1 MAMDSELAEALASD
15 PAYTQPLA
23 PPDGVSLPTFARQQ
37 SKAILS
43 PFSKHYGERLPS
55 ESEYAVSDSLV
66 PVEGGAIAVRV
77 VGPCVKTGRE
87 QFPVL
92 VWIHGG
98 GWLLGDINMDDN
110 HLRTLCVD
118 LKLVVVNVEYRL
130 APEHLFPTAFEDC
143 YAATKW
149 VAMNASGLPGV
160 SLKKGFLVGGDS
172 AGASLAAAVVLHARD
187 DPFFSESPITGQY
200 LREPAVVHPLA
211 HPDKYR
217 SIMTSF
223 EENADTVLLNSERAL
238 DSYQTYG
245 APPMDPRASPLL
257 APTHAGLPPTF
268 LQVMGQDPLRDD
280 GLVYEKVLREASVK
294 TKLVRYDGVV
304 HGFYYTFP
312 WISAA
317 RKVDS
322 DARDGLRWLL
332 SLAGPS

>member
-1 MAMDSELAEALASD
+1 MDPELADALASD
-15 PAYTQPLA
+15 PVYTQSLG
-23 PPDGVSLPTFARQQ
+23 PPEGVSLATFARQQ
-37 SKAILS
+37 SDVILS
-43 PFSKHYGERLPS
+43 PFSKYYGDRLPP
-55 ESEYAVSDSLV
+55 ESEYTVSDNLV
-66 PVEGGAIAVRV
+66 PVKGGTIAIRV
-77 VGPCVKTGRE
+77 ISPCVE
-87 QFPVL
+87 NSSVHFPAL

-118 LKLVVVNVEYRL
+118 LKLVIVNVEYRR

-149 VAMNASGLPGV
+149 VVGNASGLRV
-160 SLKKGFLVGGDS
+160 SLKKGFIVGGDS
-172 AGASLAAAVVLHARD
+172 AGGSLAAAVVLHARD

-200 LREPAVVHPLA
+200 LREPTVVHPLA
-211 HPDKYR
+211 HPEKYR

-223 EENADTVLLNSERAL
+223 GENVDTVLLNSERVL
-238 DSYQTYG
+238 RSYQTYG
-245 APPMDPRASPLL
+245 APPTDLRASPLL

-268 LQVMGQDPLRDD
+268 LQVMDQDPARDD
-280 GLVYEKVLREASVK
+280 GLVYEKVLRESSVK
-294 TKLVRYDGVV
+294 TKLVRYDGVI

-317 RKVDS
+317 KNVDR

-332 SLAGPS
+332 NLGGSP